1 MKLKGFT
8 ILELILGMLL
18 TSILFSIVILAYKMF
33 NQQYTSYEKLTEENL
48 SLNHLHSLLQEDI
61 HQAEY
66 VLLEG
71 DWLQCVKGKTTFYKF
86 SKQFTLREM
95 EGRKDT
101 FHFPLVELK
110 AEFQNQTVDFDWVE
124 DLELQLQFG
133 EKIVDLTFHKTYSRQ
148 QLYYKK

>member
-33 NQQYTSYEKLTEENL
+33 NQQYTSYETLTEENL
-48 SLNHLHSLLQEDI
+48 SLNRLHSLLQEDI
-61 HQAEY
+61 YRADY

-71 DWLQCVKGKTTFYKF
+71 NWLQCIKEQTTFYKF
-86 SKQFTLREM
+86 TKQFTLREI
-95 EGRKDT
+95 EGRTDT
-101 FHFPLVELK
+101 FHFSVIELR
-110 AEFQNQTVDFDWVE
+110 AEFQNQAVDFDWVE

-133 EKIVDLTFHKTYSRQ
+133 EKIVNLTFRKTYSKQ
-148 QLYYKK
+148 QLYYK